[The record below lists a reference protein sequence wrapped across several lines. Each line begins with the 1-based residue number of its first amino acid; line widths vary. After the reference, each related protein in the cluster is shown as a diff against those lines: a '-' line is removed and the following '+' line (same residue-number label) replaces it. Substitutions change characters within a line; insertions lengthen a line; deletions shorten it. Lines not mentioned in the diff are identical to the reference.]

1 MAKYEAL
8 IHGLRVAKDIGI
20 KRIVC
25 CGDSD
30 LVAQQVAGTWNARN
44 PMMAAYRDVVDEITK
59 SFLGYSVKYVP
70 REQNE
75 AADLLSK
82 VGSGCKRISPG
93 VFLEHLRTPS
103 VKGADIDNP
112 DRADSFIH
120 MVTKVL
126 PAWTKPFMEYLEHG
140 TLPDDE
146 VERQQIVRRA
156 KGYTIINLQ
165 LYKRITTGVYLKCV
179 SQLEGMEILREIH
192 LGDCGHHAARRS
204 LAVKAFRQGFYWLTA
219 KADADKLVETC

>member
-1 MAKYEAL
+1 MAEYEAL

-44 PMMAAYRDVVDEITK
+44 PMMAAYRDEVDEIAK
-59 SFLGYSVKYVP
+59 SFLGYEVKYVP

-82 VGSGCKRISPG
+82 LGSGHKQILPG

-112 DRADSFIH
+112 DRADSFVN
-120 MVTKVL
+120 MVTKIP
-126 PAWTKPFMEYLEHG
+126 PAWTKLFMEYLKHE
-140 TLPDDE
+140 TLPDNK
-146 VERQQIVRRA
+146 VERHQIVRRA
-156 KGYTIINLQ
+156 KGYTIINGH
-165 LYKRITTGVYLKCV
+165 LYKRSTTQVYFP
-179 SQLEGMEILREIH
+179 
-192 LGDCGHHAARRS
+192 ARR
-204 LAVKAFRQGFYWLTA
+204 Y
-219 KADADKLVETC
+219 